1 MTFISKGFTR
11 TAVLLLYANSVNLFF
26 LLAHLTL
33 VVVLR
38 PVIVYEYFLIAI
50 FIVLRFRPLVTWFF
64 WFVILTVD
72 ILNSI
77 STVFLFKLPE
87 FLNNLEFS
95 LHYSFSLTQYLLLF
109 LFISYLYAN
118 FWLIKNLSRIIIE
131 RRRATIGFF
140 ICCICVVGILDYLN
154 GSSRL
159 ARHRK
164 QFALT
169 DLNIGGSTMNL
180 TAIMLSDFAFEA
192 KKPSRI
198 ARSVTYQTF
207 AEDSVGNQLLILI
220 ESWGL
225 PIDEGDRAKIT
236 TLISK
241 RAYQSGWSAQIGSTV
256 FEGST
261 TSAELRELLSVS
273 GNFRYLLNADSAK
286 MMESIFSI
294 KKKQGFTTMAV
305 HSFSGRMF
313 WRVGWWKNLGIDSV
327 FFLED
332 VVKRKKLK
340 VQSLNYSTPFASLN
354 DEDSYSF
361 ITRVSAPQSRKR
373 FVYFL
378 TENSHLPFRQ
388 GKIKDT
394 GISQFENKLS
404 EEGNNQLA
412 RIQEL
417 LFFFMES
424 KLSKEWSKILIVGD
438 HVPPFTNNADRH
450 FYSPTCV
457 PYLILTRN

>member
-1 MTFISKGFTR
+1 
-11 TAVLLLYANSVNLFF
+11 
-26 LLAHLTL
+26 
-33 VVVLR
+33 
-38 PVIVYEYFLIAI
+38 
-50 FIVLRFRPLVTWFF
+50 
-64 WFVILTVD
+64 
-72 ILNSI
+72 
-77 STVFLFKLPE
+77 
-87 FLNNLEFS
+87 
-95 LHYSFSLTQYLLLF
+95 
-109 LFISYLYAN
+109 
-118 FWLIKNLSRIIIE
+118 
-131 RRRATIGFF
+131 
-140 ICCICVVGILDYLN
+140 
-154 GSSRL
+154 
-159 ARHRK
+159 
-164 QFALT
+164 
-169 DLNIGGSTMNL
+169 MNL